1 VDRQPRHGLGLRAS
15 YTWSKAID
23 YGQGA
28 GATPQTNAQFD
39 PFSIRYDKGLSSLN
53 HPQSLHLTAIW
64 EPRVKMAE
72 HWLDR
77 VADGWNLAPIL
88 AMRSGRP
95 YTLQI
100 FGGTSL
106 AGGRDTIN
114 GSGGA
119 TYLPT
124 VGRNTLR
131 LPASANVDLR
141 VVRTV
146 ALGGRER
153 RYLRLGAEIF
163 NVSNHQNVSSVQ
175 QRAFLPGVPG
185 TTTPGVTPLIF
196 QDAAAIAS
204 EGLTTPAFGTPTAA
218 STNLLRARQ
227 VELTLR
233 LEF

>member
-1 VDRQPRHGLGLRAS
+1 MVGVDRQPRHGLGLRAS

-77 VADGWNLAPIL
+77 
-88 AMRSGRP
+88 
-95 YTLQI
+95 TLQI